1 MTAYANALI
10 VPTATSSEPASA
22 SKTRLWSGRILS
34 GIALAFLAFDT
45 LVHLLAPAPAVDA
58 SNALGFSPSVIVPLG
73 IIELVCWVLAVIPR
87 SAVLGTLLWT
97 GYLGGAVAT
106 HDRRAPALRVKRLL
120 DRLVRQVT
128 THLQDDIPG
137 QQPGFFMPG
146 RVGGVYKFTCWLVF
160 KWGAGT
166 PATLECSEEQ

>member
-106 HDRRAPALRVKRLL
+106 HVRVGNPVFSHMLFPVYVAALLWAGLALRDSRVQRL
-120 DRLVRQVT
+120 
-128 THLQDDIPG
+128 
-137 QQPGFFMPG
+137 F
-146 RVGGVYKFTCWLVF
+146 
-160 KWGAGT
+160 GAR
-166 PATLECSEEQ
+166 